1 MIDPYAEVK
10 AHFSN
15 VEGVTVNTGRG
26 AQGLKIGKKMFVM
39 FHKGQLLVQFPPTR
53 VSQLIESGHGLPHD
67 PGTGKPMKNRVI
79 IPDSRKESWI
89 DHCEESRQYMA
100 PEGPGVLGGVVRSPR
115 WPLRPTRF

>member
-15 VEGVTVNTGRG
+15 VDGVTVNAGRG
-26 AQGLKIGKKMFVM
+26 AQGLKIGKKMFAM

-53 VSQLIESGHGLPHD
+53 VSQLIESGQGLPHD

-79 IPDSRKESWI
+79 VPDSRKETWI
-89 DHCEESRQYMA
+89 DLCEESRHYMA
-100 PEGPGVLGGVVRSPR
+100 PSK
-115 WPLRPTRF
+115 